1 MRSEKMESEI
11 NSNQN
16 ESTEWSQGDLMQ
28 FEDVTKIFK
37 SGHVRNYALDKI
49 NLKIKVGESLAIVG
63 ESGSGKS
70 TLGLVAVNLLRINSG
85 RILFQGKDISKLRGA
100 ALRAFRRNT
109 QMVFQD
115 PYSSLNPY
123 NTIYQSVISPVNA
136 NKLYYENLTGE
147 KVDSR
152 SQLRDR
158 VAEML
163 DLVGL
168 TPGQNFL
175 DLFPKKLSG
184 GQRQR
189 VALARSLILRPKLIV
204 ADEPTSM
211 LDVSISAQVLNL
223 LTKLKKDLKFSI
235 MYISHELGTSKY
247 ISEKMAVMNLGRI
260 VEYGSSDEITQH
272 PMHPYTDI
280 LIKSMLEVGGFRT
293 EEPLA
298 KIDFGQYNGGVKA
311 CTFAHSCP
319 FVTDQC
325 LNQRPELE
333 QIDNDHWVAC
343 FHPISR

>member
-1 MRSEKMESEI
+1 MESQISI
-11 NSNQN
+11 NENNPTDGAQN
-16 ESTEWSQGDLMQ
+16 DLIR
-28 FEDVTKIFK
+28 FVDVTKIFK
-37 SGHVRNYALDKI
+37 SGHVRNYALDKV
-49 NLKIKVGESLAIVG
+49 NLSIKEGESLSIVG

-85 RILFQGKDISKLRGA
+85 KILFQGKDISRLRGA
-100 ALRAFRRNT
+100 SLRTFRRNT

-115 PYSSLNPY
+115 PYSSLNSY
-123 NTIYQSVISPVNA
+123 NTIYQSVIAPVNA
-136 NKLYYENLTGE
+136 NRQYYETLTGE
-147 KVDSR
+147 KADSR
-152 SQLRDR
+152 SQLRNR

-175 DLFPKKLSG
+175 DLYPKKLSG

-189 VALARSLILRPKLIV
+189 VALARSLMLRPRLIV

-223 LTKLKKDLKFSI
+223 LTKLKRDFKFSV

-247 ISEKMAVMNLGRI
+247 ISDKMAVMNLGRV
-260 VEYGSSDEITQH
+260 VEYGSSDEITEN

-298 KIDFGQYNGGVKA
+298 KIDFGQYNGGVVG

-325 LNQRPELE
+325 LKERPQLE
-333 QIDNDHWVAC
+333 KKDNEHWVAC
-343 FHPISR
+343 FHPLGH

>member
-1 MRSEKMESEI
+1 METLI
-11 NSNQN
+11 NKDKYGQDYVSR
-16 ESTEWSQGDLMQ
+16 DYLLQ
-28 FEDVTKIFK
+28 FVDITKIFK
-37 SGHVRNYALDKI
+37 SGHVRNYALDKV
-49 NLKIKVGESLAIVG
+49 NLSIKAGDSLAIVG

-70 TLGLVAVNLLRINSG
+70 TLGLVAVNLLKPNSG
-85 RILFQGKDISKLRGA
+85 KIMFEGNDISKLRGS
-100 ALRAFRRNT
+100 ALRSFRRYT

-123 NTIYQSVISPVNA
+123 NTVYQSVSAPMKA
-136 NKLYYENLTGE
+136 NMAYYESLIGE

-152 SQLRDR
+152 DKQRAK

-163 DLVGL
+163 DMVGL
-168 TPGQNFL
+168 VPGENFL

-189 VALARSLILRPKLIV
+189 VALARSLMLRPKLIV

-223 LTKLKKDLKFSI
+223 LARLKRELKFSI
-235 MYISHELGTSKY
+235 MYISHELGTSNY
-247 ISEKMAVMNLGRI
+247 ISENMAVMNLGRV
-260 VEYGSSDEITQH
+260 VEYGPSEEITSR

-280 LIKSMLEVGGFRT
+280 LIKSMLEVGGFKT

-298 KIDFGQYNGGVKA
+298 KIDFSQYNGGMVG

-319 FVTDQC
+319 FVTDVC
-325 LNQRPELE
+325 LKQRPLLE
-333 QIDNDHWVAC
+333 KVDGDHSVAC
-343 FHPISR
+343 FHPLSH